1 VTLLAWAVL
10 LVASLAAPAAAHAQE
25 AAPFCEPGQVPT
37 FALGFG
43 ALQQA
48 LGSRM
53 GEPTECEH
61 ANSDNGDTLQHT
73 TTGLAFYRK
82 STNTPTFTDGWNH
95 WALTPNGP
103 VVWSGDQ
110 VDPPGAQ
117 AGRGGDQV
125 ACRDVGVGPCV
136 LTEPGLV
143 ETLSLLGQTPT
154 GGPLV
159 REIAGAGFSVQFAET
174 PPNVLGMF
182 RPNRR
187 DVALST
193 RLTDYPIVD
202 RAPVLGHELQHVS
215 DWLSQGPRLAT
226 ASGCLATEA
235 NAFHTQSQIWLELQ
249 GGRLRPPANDVERE
263 FNAIVRALATAP
275 DTFLSDLVSAY
286 DEECLGG

>member
-1 VTLLAWAVL
+1 MLLGWACLFVTSLVL
-10 LVASLAAPAAAHAQE
+10 PAAAHAQQV
-25 AAPFCEPGQVPT
+25 PFCEPDQEAT
-37 FALGFG
+37 FALGFA

-48 LGSRM
+48 LGPRM

-95 WALTPNGP
+95 WALSPSGP

-110 VDPPGAQ
+110 VDPPNAQ
-117 AGRGGDQV
+117 AVRNGEL
-125 ACRDVGVGPCV
+125 ACRDVGPGPCV
-136 LTEPGLV
+136 LTQPELV
-143 ETLSLLGQTPT
+143 ETLSLLARTAA

-159 REIAGAGFSVQFAET
+159 GEIARAGYSVHFAQT

-182 RPNRR
+182 RPSRQ

-193 RLTDYPIVD
+193 RLADYPLVD
-202 RAPVLGHELQHVS
+202 RVPVLGHELQHVA
-215 DWLSQGPRLAT
+215 DWLSQGARLTT
-226 ASGCLATEA
+226 AGGCLATEA

-249 GGRLRPPANDVERE
+249 GGQLRPPANDVERE
-263 FNAIVRALATAP
+263 FNAIVRAMATAP